1 MEYIKW
7 YYLKQAI
14 QSQYS
19 ITRNLYTG
27 NDMII
32 THMNNVFDGF
42 NSFFVGVGPEHANKI
57 TNTLSGG
64 KCSSEDFGER
74 NQTHSIFLWEL

>member
-1 MEYIKW
+1 
-7 YYLKQAI
+7 
-14 QSQYS
+14 
-19 ITRNLYTG
+19 
-27 NDMII
+27 MII

-42 NSFFVGVGPEHANKI
+42 NSFFVGVGPEHANEI